1 MDGLSSR
8 CEPAETILGRLS
20 MPTNVTIAGSGESP
34 LTIQAN
40 DGTRVTINPA
50 LGGLYLADLDAGPG
64 PDDYLVIANPSATAT
79 TARVTYIWANGSGLV
94 QDVAVAA
101 NSRQQFY
108 LPTQVGLNGPSS
120 VAVQSL
126 TAGVPLDTEHV
137 QAWNGWY
144 AWRATEGAVPA
155 AT

>member
-1 MDGLSSR
+1 MR
-8 CEPAETILGRLS
+8 RL
-20 MPTNVTIAGSGESP
+20 P
-34 LTIQAN
+34 LT
-40 DGTRVTINPA
+40 T
-50 LGGLYLADLDAGPG
+50 
-64 PDDYLVIANPSATAT
+64 
-79 TARVTYIWANGSGLV
+79 